1 MGPIIARQRQRD
13 PENGFRVIMAHLSA
27 LSSTLVLSGSGTLC
41 LAFRRHPRDLQPR
54 PPGPLRQGLP
64 SVGLRQTLDSADRAD
79 VLRLHREGD
88 DGIRDIRR
96 RAGIVFS
103 EVLRNRKKR
112 HKRDRVEKRGLT
124 YSKKRRRNQRIRDKF
139 RKIIIQ
145 GLETG
150 KTVFLF

>member
-1 MGPIIARQRQRD
+1 
-13 PENGFRVIMAHLSA
+13 
-27 LSSTLVLSGSGTLC
+27 
-41 LAFRRHPRDLQPR
+41 
-54 PPGPLRQGLP
+54 
-64 SVGLRQTLDSADRAD
+64 
-79 VLRLHREGD
+79 
-88 DGIRDIRR
+88 
-96 RAGIVFS
+96 VFS

>member
-88 DGIRDIRR
+88 DGIRDIRGGGPPCSQNWEKETEER
-96 RAGIVFS
+96 QS
-103 EVLRNRKKR
+103 RKKR
-112 HKRDRVEKRGLT
+112 IDLF
-124 YSKKRRRNQRIRDKF
+124 KKRRRNQRIRDKF
-139 RKIIIQ
+139 RKIIIE